1 MQRHAMATI
10 TPESTASP
18 PAAARN
24 PWPWVAAVLGVVA
37 LLVGAAMWTVQ
48 KFTSLPGAGITKG
61 LTVVKELGHE
71 AATVVSAFRQQN
83 IRQQFLSSA
92 VTLEGTTRLQVATL
106 KEDETFRRKEQDS
119 IAWGWIS
126 LPQIVV
132 QADVP
137 VEYSYYLDFNGAW
150 EFTRENDLVL
160 VHAPPIRA
168 NAPAPDV
175 SKLTF
180 YTLGGHIWQ
189 DDKAV
194 RERLQGSMSSA
205 LRDRAMEHVTL
216 VREIARRQTERFVEK
231 WMADT
236 FSDGHAFKVKVVFP
250 DEVPA
255 SPANAETK
263 SPGN

>member
-1 MQRHAMATI
+1 MATI
-10 TPESTASP
+10 TPEPTASP
-18 PAAARN
+18 PVASRN
-24 PWPWVAAVLGVVA
+24 PWPWVAALLGVVA
-37 LLVGAAMWTVQ
+37 LLVAVAMWTVQ
-48 KFTSLPGAGITKG
+48 KFTALPSAGLSQG
-61 LTVVKELGHE
+61 LTVVKTLGHE
-71 AATVVSAFRQQN
+71 AATVVSAFHQQN

-126 LPQIVV
+126 LPQVVV

-137 VEYSYYLDFNGAW
+137 VEYSYYLDFNGPW
-150 EFTRENDLVL
+150 EFTRENDLVI
-160 VHAPPIRA
+160 VHAPQIRP
-168 NAPAPDV
+168 NAPAPDI

-180 YTLGGHIWQ
+180 YTLEGHVWQ

-205 LRDRAMEHVTL
+205 LRDRALEHVTL

-231 WMADT
+231 WLTDS
-236 FSDGHAFKVKVVFP
+236 FSDGHAFKVKVLFP
-250 DEVPA
+250 EEVPA
-255 SPANAETK
+255 PPANVETK
-263 SPGN
+263 HLGN

>member
-1 MQRHAMATI
+1 
-10 TPESTASP
+10 
-18 PAAARN
+18 
-24 PWPWVAAVLGVVA
+24 VVAVLGVVA
-37 LLVGAAMWTVQ
+37 LLAGVAIWTVQ
-48 KFTSLPGAGITKG
+48 KFTSLPGDGVSKG

-71 AATVVSAFRQQN
+71 AATVVSAFHQQN

-92 VTLEGTTRLQVATL
+92 VTLEGTTRLEVATL
-106 KEDETFRRKEQDS
+106 KEDESFRRKEQDS

-137 VEYSYYLDFNGAW
+137 VEYSYYLDFNGPW
-150 EFTRENDLVL
+150 EFTRENDIVT
-160 VHAPPIRA
+160 VHAPPIRP

-180 YTLGGHIWQ
+180 YTLEGHVWQ

-194 RERLQGSMSSA
+194 RERLQGSISSA
-205 LRDRAMEHVTL
+205 LRDRALEHVTL

-236 FSDGHAFKVKVVFP
+236 FSDGHAFKVKVIFP
-250 DEVPA
+250 DEVAA
-255 SPANAETK
+255 SPASAETK
-263 SPGN
+263 RPGN